1 MVMVAGIRLRAF
13 VVAVLAPLPFSSL
26 TSSRVRLVVVGGLL
40 SSRKTAQ
47 RCLSVRA
54 LLKRPRQ
61 LCERKLK
68 SVLVP
73 SCLEVVCSS
82 RDVEAIWGDSDAGLM
97 AAQTPSG
104 EGEPKGRG

>member
-1 MVMVAGIRLRAF
+1 MCLDVSSVVRAF
-13 VVAVLAPLPFSSL
+13 LGPTAAGSGHLAL
-26 TSSRVRLVVVGGLL
+26 
-40 SSRKTAQ
+40 RKTVE
-47 RCLSVRA
+47 RCPPPVRA
-54 LLKRPRQ
+54 FWKRPRQ